1 MHDASLPYT
10 WIGFRHGLSVGIG
23 LAAGALPYGIA
34 FGALATQL
42 GFSPLGA
49 TAMSALVHSSTAQ
62 FAVLQIWS
70 EPLIVLPIL
79 FTTFAMNARYLLY
92 GALLRPY
99 LEGLSAWRSYP
110 ALFVLSDANWAIMM
124 RQGREGRLDGAFALG
139 SGLAMYAAWLSG
151 TWLGSQFGALALGGV
166 LALDFLLPL
175 YFVTILI
182 GLWRGRCDL
191 LPLSAALAGALLAL
205 WLLGPAWS
213 VICGGVAGA
222 LAGVVRGSDDA

>member
-1 MHDASLPYT
+1 MYDASLPYT
-10 WIGFRHGLSVGIG
+10 WTGFRHGLSAGIG

-42 GFSPLGA
+42 GFSPVGA

-70 EPLIVLPIL
+70 EPLILLPIL

-99 LEGLSAWRSYP
+99 LEGLSAWRCYP

-139 SGLAMYAAWLSG
+139 SGLAMYGAWLSG
-151 TWLGSQFGALALGGV
+151 TWLGCQFGIRDLGAV

-175 YFVTILI
+175 YFVTILV
-182 GLWRGRCDL
+182 GLWRGRRDVP
-191 LPLSAALAGALLAL
+191 PLTAAVAGTLLAF

-213 VICGGVAGA
+213 VVCGGVAGA
-222 LAGVVRGSDDA
+222 LVGIANDD